1 TIIPWA
7 SNHFTETL
15 INRVQVEF
23 GQRFWGF
30 WMLGGMSGGG
40 MGFIFDPEI
49 RQAAQQRLQVLM
61 SALKQELQHA
71 LPFAMEPV
79 VYDFAINE
87 CGTVAELLTDAAALM
102 PAAYYTLLVPGLLR
116 QDPHSL
122 SALRRS
128 ELDKFGTACRSRPE
142 LSGVVQTFFEVM

>member
-1 TIIPWA
+1 
-7 SNHFTETL
+7 
-15 INRVQVEF
+15 
-23 GQRFWGF
+23 
-30 WMLGGMSGGG
+30 MLGGMSGGG
-40 MGFIFDPEI
+40 MGFIFAPEI
-49 RQAAQQRLQVLM
+49 RPAAQQRLQVLM

-87 CGTVAELLTDAAALM
+87 RGTFAELLTDAMALM
-102 PAAYYTLLVPGLLR
+102 PAGYYTLLVPGLLR
-116 QDPHSL
+116 RDPQSL

-142 LSGVVQTFFEVM
+142 LSGMVQTFFEVMLPLGRREVTGEESLHA